1 MNSVS
6 SNASPVRQ
14 SDGLVLRRAQTSS
27 GEGISA
33 PFIRRPIATVLLT
46 AAVAL
51 AGIVAFL
58 QLPTAP
64 LPQVDFPTISVSA
77 TLPGASPDIM
87 ASAVAAPLE
96 RQFAHMA
103 GLTEMTSASYLGFT
117 SITLQ
122 FDLSRNIDGAA
133 RDVQA
138 AINAAR
144 ANLPSN
150 LPQNPTWRKV
160 NPADAPV
167 LIVALTSDIYSRGQ
181 LYDAA
186 STIMQQRLLQIEG
199 VGQVNIGGGA
209 LPGVRVEINPT
220 QLNNTG
226 LSLEDVRAMLSQQ
239 NANTPKGQLSDQRTT
254 ADILA
259 NDQLFKA
266 KEYAPLIVAY
276 RNGAPVRLSD
286 VAAVRDSVEN
296 IRAAGYLNG
305 KPAIP
310 VVIFRQPGAN
320 IIKTVNRVKAALP
333 SLKASIPAAIN
344 MQIVLDR
351 TTTIRASVFEVE
363 RTLVIAIL
371 LVVLVVFLFLRNG
384 GATLIPAVVVPT
396 SLIGTFGVMYLL
408 GYSLD
413 NLSLMALTIST
424 GFVVDDA
431 IVVIE
436 NVSRHIEQGV
446 RPMQAAL
453 KGARE
458 VGFTVL
464 SISLSL
470 VAVFTPILLMGG
482 IVGRLFREF
491 AVVLSTAILV
501 SLVISLTTTPMMCA
515 RLLRPRSARATAGRQ
530 AKQRGRFGQASENV
544 FGWVSDCYKR
554 SLQIVLRHP
563 AITLGVLVATIAATL
578 WLFVLVPKG
587 FFPEQDNG
595 TIFGGMQGPQDSSF
609 QAMQAAALRVSETI
623 KNDPAVAAVVS
634 FVGGTGPGTAATNSG
649 FVYVA
654 LKPLEERKINS
665 SQVIN
670 RLRPKLAA
678 VPGAMTFLQAG
689 QDLRIGGRQSNAQYQ
704 YTIQSENLSD
714 LVKWGPI
721 MLAEMRKLHG
731 FTDVNSDQLNAGLQ
745 AWLTY
750 DRATAARLGISAQL
764 IDDTLYDA
772 FGQRQVS
779 TMFTSLNQYHVVMEV
794 DPQFWQNP
802 KGLGMIYVRPT
813 HGATV
818 SSPGSLATNS
828 LASSQPTPVPTP
840 FSSPVV
846 SASTTGGTSAST
858 ISTPQLVPAP
868 VAPTPP
874 PVASPQPT
882 DGPIAV
888 PTPTFPFAI
897 SQAGSTPN
905 AVGSIAT
912 ATPSTTLGSSSPA
925 ASSVA
930 VATPGSTP
938 ATLQLIPTP
947 TPFAT
952 PATAVASSTP
962 ASNAIASSSGA
973 GASPSPSPSPT
984 PVVPLSAVASFQPTT
999 APIAVNHQGQFP
1011 SVTISFNLGGGMALS
1026 DAVTAIQQMQQQ
1038 IGLPGAIH
1046 GNFSGTAQAFQ
1057 ASLAS
1062 EPFLILAALVAVYI
1076 VLGILYESYI
1086 HPITIL
1092 STLPSAGV
1100 GALLALM
1107 LFRTDLSVIAMI
1119 GLLLLIGIVKKN
1131 AILMVDFALEAERA
1145 QGMRPRE
1152 AIYQACLLRFRPILM
1167 TTVAALFGALPLVL
1181 STGVGSE
1188 LRRPLGITIVGGL
1201 IFSQALT
1208 LYTTPVVYLYFDRL
1222 REWWAS
1228 RKQQTLVSLH
1238 VTLGV
1243 PDAI

>member
-1 MNSVS
+1 MN
-6 SNASPVRQ
+6 
-14 SDGLVLRRAQTSS
+14 
-27 GEGISA
+27 ISA

-51 AGIVAFL
+51 AGLVAFL

-64 LPQVDFPTISVSA
+64 LPQVDFPTINVSA

-96 RQFAHMA
+96 RQFAHIA
-103 GLTEMTSASYLGFT
+103 GVTEMTSASYLGT
-117 SITLQ
+117 TTITLQ

-150 LPQNPTWRKV
+150 LPQNPTYRKV
-160 NPADAPV
+160 NPADAPI
-167 LIVALTSDIYSRGQ
+167 LIVALTSDVYSRGQ

-186 STIMQQRLLQIEG
+186 STIIQQRLLQIEG

-226 LSLEDVRAMLSQQ
+226 LSLEDVRTMLGQQ
-239 NANTPKGQLSDQRTT
+239 NANMPKGQLSDERTT

-259 NDQLFKA
+259 NDQLLKA

-286 VAAVRDSVEN
+286 IATVRDSVEN

-320 IIKTVNRVKAALP
+320 IIQTVDRVRAALP

-363 RTLVIAIL
+363 RTLVIAIM
-371 LVVLVVFLFLRNG
+371 LVVLVVFVFLRSG
-384 GATLIPAVVVPT
+384 RATLIPAVVVPT
-396 SLIGTFGVMYLL
+396 SLIATFGVMYLF

-431 IVVIE
+431 IVLIE
-436 NVSRHIEQGV
+436 NVSRYLEQGMQ
-446 RPMQAAL
+446 PMQAAL

-464 SISLSL
+464 SISISL

-491 AVVLSTAILV
+491 AVTLSTAILV

-515 RLLRPRSARATAGRQ
+515 RLLRPTRASKKPSDVAAANTATQRRGYGRRIAQ
-530 AKQRGRFGQASENV
+530 LSESV
-544 FGWVSDCYKR
+544 FEWMSESYKL

-563 AITLGVLVATIAATL
+563 AITLAVLIATIAATGY
-578 WLFVLVPKG
+578 LFVTVPKG
-587 FFPEQDNG
+587 FFPQQDNG
-595 TIFGGMQGPQDSSF
+595 TVFGGMQGSQDASF
-609 QAMQAAALRVSETI
+609 QAMQQAALRVNDTI
-623 KNDPAVAAVVS
+623 KIDPAVSSVVT
-634 FVGGTGPGTAATNSG
+634 FVGGNGATNSG

-654 LKPLEERKINS
+654 LKPLEERKISS

-670 RLRPKLAA
+670 RLRPKLAG

-704 YTIQSENLSD
+704 YTIQSENPSD

-721 MLAEMRKLHG
+721 VLAEMRKLHG
-731 FTDVNSDQLNAGLQ
+731 FTDVNSDQQNAGLQ
-745 AWLTY
+745 ASLSY
-750 DRATAARLGISAQL
+750 DRQTAARLGISAQL
-764 IDDTLYDA
+764 LDDTLYDA

-794 DPQFWQNP
+794 DPHFWQDP
-802 KGLGMIYVRPT
+802 GGLNAIYIRP
-813 HGATV
+813 A
-818 SSPGSLATNS
+818 SSPTPTTPAAPG
-828 LASSQPTPVPTP
+828 SSQPA
-840 FSSPVV
+840 
-846 SASTTGGTSAST
+846 SALIVGTT
-858 ISTPQLVPAP
+858 
-868 VAPTPP
+868 
-874 PVASPQPT
+874 
-882 DGPIAV
+882 
-888 PTPTFPFAI
+888 
-897 SQAGSTPN
+897 
-905 AVGSIAT
+905 
-912 ATPSTTLGSSSPA
+912 SSSPA
-925 ASSVA
+925 SSQLASAAIPIPTPSPGTLSDPNAFLLTSPAPTAAPALLSAVGSSPAPTPIATASSTSAVTILQA
-930 VATPGSTP
+930 SPSPITVATTASTP
-938 ATLQLIPTP
+938 ASLQLISTP

-952 PATAVASSTP
+952 PAIAITGSTP
-962 ASNAIASSSGA
+962 ASNAIVSSSGA
-973 GASPSPSPSPT
+973 DASSSPGPTLT
-984 PVVPLSAVASFQPTT
+984 PVVPLSAVASYQPTT

-1011 SVTISFNLGGGMALS
+1011 SVTISFNLAGGMALGN
-1026 DAVTAIQQMQQQ
+1026 AVTAIHQMQQR
-1038 IGLPGAIH
+1038 IGMPSAVH
-1046 GNFSGTAQAFQ
+1046 GSFSGTAEAFQ
-1057 ASLAS
+1057 ASLAG
-1062 EPFLILAALVAVYI
+1062 EPFLILAALIAVYI

-1092 STLPSAGV
+1092 STLPSASV

-1107 LFRTDLSVIAMI
+1107 LFHTELSVIAII

-1145 QGMRPRE
+1145 ENMRPRE

-1167 TTVAALFGALPLVL
+1167 TTTAALFGALPLIM
-1181 STGVGSE
+1181 SSGMGAE
-1188 LRRPLGITIVGGL
+1188 LRRPLGIAIVGGL
-1201 IFSQALT
+1201 ILSQVLT

-1222 REWWAS
+1222 RDWWAS
-1228 RKQQTLVSLH
+1228 HRAAVFPPQAAFGLS
-1238 VTLGV
+1238 
-1243 PDAI
+1243 DAT